1 MSKAK
6 SSKTPTVCG
15 ACNGTDLVRRITTY
29 PVKLGGKLEGRQ
41 VNVGRV
47 ALYECETCGYM
58 MPTVAGQAKVDRL
71 VGGTISLLL
80 GQLP

>member
-6 SSKTPTVCG
+6 SSKTPPVCT

-29 PVKLGGKLEGRQ
+29 PVKLGGNLEGRQ

-47 ALYECETCGYM
+47 ALHECQTCGYM